1 MICVGVSTFRD
12 HAISRNSG
20 ADAED
25 RFIKTCFI
33 SHIIE
38 SLLHQLNFHESIEII
53 SHSLLVIHY

>member
-12 HAISRNSG
+12 HAISRNSC
-20 ADAED
+20 ADAD
-25 RFIKTCFI
+25 NRFIKTCFI

-38 SLLHQLNFHESIEII
+38 SLLHELNFHAPVEIM